1 MSPRFEPQ
9 GDDDGQGVEE
19 LYGTPQ
25 HETRRDATEQ
35 ELYGEPQHDIPD
47 DRRPTDFDPDLG
59 HALNWFDYPRD
70 SASRLRR
77 ELFPM
82 ER

>member
-1 MSPRFEPQ
+1 MQ
-9 GDDDGQGVEE
+9 DDDDGSVAEE
-19 LYGTPQ
+19 LYGKPQ
-25 HETRRDATEQ
+25 HETSGRASEQ

-47 DRRPTDFDPDLG
+47 DRLPTDFDPDFG
-59 HALNWFDYPRD
+59 NALNWFDYPQD
-70 SASRLRR
+70 SAFRLRR